1 MFLPGA
7 PVFSATPRQMVAETL
22 QALNSHT
29 GQLVQQVQLFLQSSG
44 RWSPP
49 QGQDLQL
56 CEALQ
61 TFQQTVS
68 RMTNDNG
75 AQPFSTV
82 QSDFQQLQS
91 QSQNIEQLIEQ
102 RAKGPLV
109 SNVWMQVH
117 SDLVGINLALYSTPG
132 FNPGN
137 FYDSS
142 AGLSSGSSSGST
154 FAPEMPPSN
163 FTPLNSG
170 SPYYPYGAYGGRNQR
185 PAAPL
190 YYPGYPG
197 FRPTNINVTENST
210 FDSSPQFQ
218 GSFSNFTPMPA
229 GGIMTGG
236 MMPGRSMPGSSSMM
250 ESQVMSN
257 LKVVYTQTDK
267 FIKDLTAFLQSKGKW
282 PPPNGMPEYQLCQN
296 VEKFQL
302 QVRRLG
308 ADIRTN
314 APPAGLRDEMKN
326 IGNTSQTI
334 DQILANIGAGSEI
347 TGRWN
352 EVRTSMNNT
361 YQSFFAVGGIN
372 GSSQQR

>member
-1 MFLPGA
+1 
-7 PVFSATPRQMVAETL
+7 MVAETL
-22 QALNSHT
+22 QSLNTHT
-29 GQLVQQVQLFLQSSG
+29 GELVQQVQLFLQSNG

-49 QGQDLQL
+49 QGQDMQL

-61 TFQQTVS
+61 KFQQTVS
-68 RMTNDNG
+68 RMSNDNG
-75 AQPFSTV
+75 GQPFSVV
-82 QSDFQQLQS
+82 QNDFQQLQS

-117 SDLVGINLALYSTPG
+117 SDLVNINQSLYSTPG

-142 AGLSSGSSSGST
+142 AGLSSASSSGST

-163 FTPLNSG
+163 FVPLNSG
-170 SPYYPYGAYGGRNQR
+170 SPYYPYGAYGGRNVR
-185 PAAPL
+185 PGAPL
-190 YYPGYPG
+190 YYYGYPG

-229 GGIMTGG
+229 GGIMGGG
-236 MMPGRSMPGSSSMM
+236 MVPGGMVPGGMISGSPMSGSSTMID
-250 ESQVMSN
+250 SQVMSN

-282 PPPNGMPEYQLCQN
+282 PPPPGTPEYQLCQN

-308 ADIRTN
+308 SDIRTN
-314 APPAGLRDEMKN
+314 APPAGLRDEMKS

-334 DQILANIGAGSEI
+334 DQILANTSAGSEI

-352 EVRTSMNNT
+352 EVRSGMNNT
-361 YQSFFAVGGIN
+361 YQSFFSVGGIN
-372 GSSQQR
+372 GSSLQR